1 MYIRHLN
8 NYLMRLK
15 MNTTS
20 HEAAISYNQLK
31 EKFTTVYYKLDISQL
46 HGYLSGCITVNNNIS
61 LDQCIDYL
69 SAYYGQD
76 KALKHLKSDILEL
89 YSQIIIS
96 LQDSNLTAELFI
108 AGDDNLLDIQ
118 LKSLALWCQGFIDGF
133 YDVIGSSTTKLSE
146 SINNSLVDIAKV
158 ATINYAEYTDCEDD
172 KKIQEGEQN
181 FINVRE
187 FMKLSWISL
196 YLDMQILAKD
206 TTNKATTENS
216 NE

>member
-1 MYIRHLN
+1 MS
-8 NYLMRLK
+8 
-15 MNTTS
+15 TTS
-20 HEAAISYNQLK
+20 HEAVISYNQLK

-61 LDQCIDYL
+61 FDQCIDYL

-96 LQDSNLTAELFI
+96 LQDSDLTAELFI
-108 AGDDNLLDIQ
+108 ADDNNLLDIQ
-118 LKSLALWCQGFIDGF
+118 LKSLAHWCQGFIDGF
-133 YDVIGSSTTKLSE
+133 YDVLGSATTLPE
-146 SINNSLVDIAKV
+146 NINNSLVDIAKV
-158 ATINYAEYTDCEDD
+158 ATINYAEYTDCKDD

-181 FINVRE
+181 FINVCE

-206 TTNKATTENS
+206 TANKPTAENS
-216 NE
+216 NDAK